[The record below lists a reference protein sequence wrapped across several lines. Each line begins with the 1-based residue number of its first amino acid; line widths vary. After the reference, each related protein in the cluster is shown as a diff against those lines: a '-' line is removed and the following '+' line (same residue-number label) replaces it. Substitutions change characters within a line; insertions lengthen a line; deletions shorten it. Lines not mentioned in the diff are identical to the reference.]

1 MDGAEFFFE
10 GVRRL
15 DWGLGN
21 PNKTAALIAEGMVAV
36 WVLAYIRQRLFWLSA
51 FLFTV
56 LGCCLV
62 LTFSR
67 GGLAACCAG
76 LTVLVAFAPRPWPR
90 RKALA
95 VLLAVTAIAVCA
107 VRMDAHR
114 RYAQGVLREDRSI
127 TNRMTLWKAAP
138 AMMADA
144 PKGWGAGNAGKA
156 YMQWYQPL
164 DRTERYRTLVN
175 SHLTWLVEFG
185 WLLRGFYLS
194 GWLAVILL
202 CGAGG
207 ATRWA
212 AVPLGIWTAF
222 GAASFFS
229 SVAESPWL
237 WGIPTAALLAVL
249 VSRVRL
255 RQWPLLR
262 SWSGLIGLSV
272 LLCVGLWTKGRF
284 ADSRVRGGRNSVVIG
299 SGTPKAWLV
308 AGEKDLGGESFA
320 KTLRGYL
327 VDRPSDFSI
336 GVVRSLEY
344 LPGKLSGVTVVMTGQ
359 PQGMTPERVRN
370 ITASASNVV
379 LLAPAFYPQEFGF
392 DTDTAQRT
400 KIVFGEFSQS
410 PYHLAWEETGRVRR
424 VTGVG
429 DYFPDWPNALFGLR
443 IGD

>member
-1 MDGAEFFFE
+1 
-10 GVRRL
+10 
-15 DWGLGN
+15 
-21 PNKTAALIAEGMVAV
+21 
-36 WVLAYIRQRLFWLSA
+36 
-51 FLFTV
+51 
-56 LGCCLV
+56 
-62 LTFSR
+62 
-67 GGLAACCAG
+67 
-76 LTVLVAFAPRPWPR
+76 
-90 RKALA
+90 
-95 VLLAVTAIAVCA
+95 
-107 VRMDAHR
+107 
-114 RYAQGVLREDRSI
+114 
-127 TNRMTLWKAAP
+127 
-138 AMMADA
+138 
-144 PKGWGAGNAGKA
+144 
-156 YMQWYQPL
+156 
-164 DRTERYRTLVN
+164 
-175 SHLTWLVEFG
+175 
-185 WLLRGFYLS
+185 
-194 GWLAVILL
+194 
-202 CGAGG
+202 
-207 ATRWA
+207 
-212 AVPLGIWTAF
+212 
-222 GAASFFS
+222 
-229 SVAESPWL
+229 
-237 WGIPTAALLAVL
+237 
-249 VSRVRL
+249 
-255 RQWPLLR
+255 
-262 SWSGLIGLSV
+262 V

-410 PYHLAWEETGRVRR
+410 PFLLAWEETGRVRR